1 MSLDSERSPKEA
13 GCDEP
18 RVKNGSMVSDG
29 QQDKEARVNSGVPVR
44 GSGRA
49 NNNFEML
56 SFNDNYAAILQNLAN
71 DSGMSANMGNISAKN
86 ALMSILS
93 DDGQGNGR
101 QKPEERLAGPGV
113 ANGSKNGQA
122 KVGIDKNNLDALLQ
136 HYQGLISRSEN
147 NGVSSGRQNTPNGV
161 PETAR
166 GTQGQESQATGG
178 SPAVSEKPC
187 DHCRRRQTQCV
198 TTPNL
203 ASCVKC
209 ETKGIKCTF
218 SELPNNSTRF
228 NMVDSEGARIKH
240 PRSDEYANGNGL
252 QKKTRLNNEDALH
265 QYSELLQQY
274 GDFQTNQNQYN
285 HMANSLSPAP
295 MQNMSQSN
303 AREPPLLRG
312 SPSPQHQ
319 FPRSSFYVGPTSV
332 YDVNLVKHVKLDHI
346 DQIQLS
352 PTVALRKVAPNAQF
366 ILRDN
371 FNQRLY
377 LKQEQEID
385 LVERMIYPHGR
396 VLIDIFFKFIHP
408 YFPIL
413 HEKVF
418 LEKYSRSYR
427 ELTAPLLA
435 SIYSL
440 ALQRWEFHPKLI
452 GFPKPDVTE
461 QLNEIAYRTFFDMIE
476 RPKLSM
482 VQTGLLILRCRSE
495 CANNWVINCA
505 VVALAEELGLNVD
518 CQDWRLPKWERGL
531 RRRLAWAVWT
541 QDKWLALIESRHSHL
556 ILGRNWLVKMLT
568 EEDFPAESPF
578 ISNAAPDDNT
588 YNTSNPLGN
597 MSLYDMSPTNEDFRD
612 GTLMF
617 KQLVSLSVVLG
628 EIMET
633 FYTEGAI
640 HVSPKIDQVLKL
652 AKPLQLKLREW
663 YHSLPS
669 QLSMNHFIPRKL
681 NANATLTLAYFA
693 AEITLHRTI
702 ISTLTQD
709 TPKEL
714 VQVCRTAAKTRL
726 VAAIE
731 FVRDLK
737 SEHINAFW
745 YTSSTGNLMLIA
757 TFASLLYVTAKT
769 KDEAIVFRDCLRN
782 YIWVLRIGSKSFDKC
797 AIALKRIHILLAQI
811 PGLLTDEQ
819 PKEYRPPVS
828 QPSSFPG
835 QQWRMA
841 GDQSPPDF
849 SQLRN
854 LPPDLLQS
862 LSSTQGSSP
871 NVLNTQHTHHSS
883 SSSYINPSKPE
894 GNGQVYKNNNAVGE
908 TEWNMTERNNT
919 ETNISQLN
927 SQSLPQ
933 RREIDPSAI
942 ANNSSPARG
951 ENDRSP
957 QRQDRNSAAVSLA
970 NNNNGS
976 NPITPQSVGNI
987 VKETSPS
994 GEGSSQA
1001 NGIKADE
1008 SSNKPSTISPSS
1020 IQERQRNT
1028 NSSDPP
1034 QPYEN
1039 QKTLLNNEGESNT
1052 DGSEEKVNGTENES
1066 TREGIEA
1073 SEAGN

>member
-1 MSLDSERSPKEA
+1 MVNLREMSLASGSSA
-13 GCDEP
+13 NGAACDESQVRNDGEAVEP
-18 RVKNGSMVSDG
+18 GLQKEQEVKPGAADIRRSSD
-29 QQDKEARVNSGVPVR
+29 
-44 GSGRA
+44 RA
-49 NNNFEML
+49 NSNFEML

-71 DSGMSANMGNISAKN
+71 DNNLSRNLGNISAKN

-93 DDGQGNGR
+93 DDNGLNSRSKNEEIPVGRSTASGNKNGNGR
-101 QKPEERLAGPGV
+101 T
-113 ANGSKNGQA
+113 
-122 KVGIDKNNLDALLQ
+122 GIDKNNLDALLQ
-136 HYQGLISRSEN
+136 HYQGLLSKSESNGNSCRPDSPSGMSGTPKSSQGVDNQINTMTSISTER
-147 NGVSSGRQNTPNGV
+147 
-161 PETAR
+161 
-166 GTQGQESQATGG
+166 
-178 SPAVSEKPC
+178 PC
-187 DHCRRRQTQCV
+187 DHCRRRTIKCV
-198 TTPNL
+198 VAPDL
-203 ASCVKC
+203 PSCVQC
-209 ETKGIKCTF
+209 EAKGIKCTF
-218 SELPNNSTRF
+218 SELPNDGHKF
-228 NMVDSEGARIKH
+228 NMGDSEQTRIKH
-240 PRSDEYANGNGL
+240 PRSEEFGNGV
-252 QKKTRLNNEDALH
+252 QPKKNKLNNNHNSAH
-265 QYSELLQQY
+265 QYSELLQHYSDLGSNQY
-274 GDFQTNQNQYN
+274 GQVAHSVSPPHIPSVTTLTN
-285 HMANSLSPAP
+285 LL
-295 MQNMSQSN
+295 QSN
-303 AREPPLLRG
+303 SREVPLPKR
-312 SPSPQHQ
+312 SPTPQQQ

-332 YDVNLVKHVKLDHI
+332 YDVNLVNHVKLDHI

-352 PTVALRKVAPNAQF
+352 PTVALRKVASNAQF

-371 FNQRLY
+371 FDQKLY
-377 LKQEQEID
+377 MKQEHEID
-385 LVERMIYPHGR
+385 MVERMIHPHGK
-396 VLIDIFFKFIHP
+396 VLIDIFFKFVHP

-418 LEKYSRSYR
+418 MEKYARSYR

-440 ALQRWEFHPKLI
+440 ALQKWEFHPKLI

-505 VVALAEELGLNVD
+505 VVALAEELGLNID

-578 ISNAAPDDNT
+578 ISNTAPEDSS

-597 MSLYDMSPTNEDFRD
+597 ISLYDMSPTNQDFRD

-617 KQLVSLSVVLG
+617 KQLVSLSVIVG

-633 FYTEGAI
+633 FYTEGAM
-640 HVSPKIDQVLKL
+640 HVTPKIEQVLRL

-663 YHSLPS
+663 YHSLPP
-669 QLSMNHFIPRKL
+669 QLSMNNFIPRKF

-709 TPKEL
+709 APKEL

-737 SEHINAFW
+737 NEHINAFW

-757 TFASLLYVTAKT
+757 TFASLLYVTART

-782 YIWVLRIGSKSFDKC
+782 YIWVLRIGSKSFDKS
-797 AIALKRIHILLAQI
+797 ANALKRMHILLAQI

-819 PKEYRPPVS
+819 PKEFIPPTS
-828 QPSSFPG
+828 QSSAFSG
-835 QQWRMA
+835 QQWKM
-841 GDQSPPDF
+841 GMDQSPPDF

-871 NVLNTQHTHHSS
+871 NGISTLHANQSS
-883 SSSYINPSKPE
+883 SPSNIPRLDVNKHASKSRPDDVERNATERSS
-894 GNGQVYKNNNAVGE
+894 NGSNFSHLDSRTVSQRNIASATAGDNNNSKRGDE
-908 TEWNMTERNNT
+908 DITTRNQERNT
-919 ETNISQLN
+919 PGT
-927 SQSLPQ
+927 
-933 RREIDPSAI
+933 DVADKH
-942 ANNSSPARG
+942 G
-951 ENDRSP
+951 
-957 QRQDRNSAAVSLA
+957 
-970 NNNNGS
+970 GS
-976 NPITPQSVGNI
+976 NPITPQSVGNL
-987 VKETSPS
+987 VKETSPIAEDS
-994 GEGSSQA
+994 RKGSFNDGEANGEQSTNKSSTMSPKSVQEKQQFSTSSEGNHPYEHDKTLEHNENKGCVEGSEKTAEGTQT
-1001 NGIKADE
+1001 D
-1008 SSNKPSTISPSS
+1008 ST
-1020 IQERQRNT
+1020 
-1028 NSSDPP
+1028 
-1034 QPYEN
+1034 
-1039 QKTLLNNEGESNT
+1039 
-1052 DGSEEKVNGTENES
+1052 
-1066 TREGIEA
+1066 
-1073 SEAGN
+1073 